1 MDSYTLNDELD
12 NGEAMGLNLIEII
25 DGKKHLNDLCV
36 VNSGYGPSY
45 PCSWFIY
52 DKSQNIVWESGFSL
66 LVWFTWGIGCCNGS
80 NGRCGFRS

>member
-52 DKSQNIVWESGFSL
+52 DKSQNIIWKSGFEAGL
-66 LVWFTWGIGCCNGS
+66 PIGPK
-80 NGRCGFRS
+80 GRKIQGELADGD